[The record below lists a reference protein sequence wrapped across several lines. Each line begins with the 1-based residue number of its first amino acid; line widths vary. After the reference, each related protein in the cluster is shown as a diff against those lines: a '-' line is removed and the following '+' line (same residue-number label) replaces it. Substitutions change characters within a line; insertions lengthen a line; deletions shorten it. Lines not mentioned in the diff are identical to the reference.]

1 MPLAQQGK
9 QWPAA
14 LPFGSECIASPAN
27 TSKQEATMSKER
39 RHIIGN
45 QEA

>member
-1 MPLAQQGK
+1 MPVALLFGNQG
-9 QWPAA
+9 
-14 LPFGSECIASPAN
+14 IASPAN
-27 TSKQEATMSKER
+27 TSKQETTVSKER